1 MPVLVHQ
8 TRKPREAWGEASDLE
23 LLLAIRESADEDAF
37 DELMDRKTRPLLGLL
52 YRIVGDREE
61 ARDLLQVTFLR
72 VWEHCDRFDERW
84 SPNTWLYRIASNLA
98 IDLLR
103 SRRSKQ
109 ERTDSVRSH
118 LYRVVEGRRRL
129 DLSSLQSREVTGIL
143 RELSTCL
150 TERQRLVFVLRELEE
165 LPSKEVGR
173 ILGCRES
180 TVRNH
185 LFSAR
190 KTLRKELAARY
201 PEYVRGLRRGG
212 ESE

>member
-1 MPVLVHQ
+1 M
-8 TRKPREAWGEASDLE
+8 
-23 LLLAIRESADEDAF
+23 LLAIRSAADEDAF
-37 DELMDRKTRPLLGLL
+37 DELIDRKSRPLLGLL

-72 VWEHCDRFDERW
+72 VWEHCDRFNERW

-103 SRRSKQ
+103 SRRSRQ
-109 ERTDSVRSH
+109 QRTDGFRSH

-143 RELSTCL
+143 LELSTFL
-150 TERQRLVFVLRELEE
+150 TERQRMVFVLRELEE
-165 LPSKEVGR
+165 LPSKQVAS

-190 KTLRKELAARY
+190 KTLRRELVLRY
-201 PEYVRGLRRGG
+201 PEYVCGLKRGR
-212 ESE
+212 EPE